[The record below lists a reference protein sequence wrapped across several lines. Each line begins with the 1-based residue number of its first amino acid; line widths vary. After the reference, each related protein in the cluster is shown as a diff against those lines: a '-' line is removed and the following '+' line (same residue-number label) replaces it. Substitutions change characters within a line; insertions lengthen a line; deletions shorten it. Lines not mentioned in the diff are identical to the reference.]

1 MMQELGFAGQEVDG
15 VGTGG
20 TPVPQ
25 GQVDRNAT
33 KMAANESTRA
43 SNAAHSGNGS
53 GNGKHADVP
62 RAVFTARVAGSGLAG
77 ADVVSLA
84 NFDRGEVLRILGK
97 AQEIK
102 RSPRG
107 FTRALDGRSAI
118 MLFEKPSLRTRV
130 SFQVGLARLGGSTVY
145 MDHATQRL
153 GERESVYDYGKNLER
168 WVDLIIARVYSQKVI
183 EELAAASRV
192 PVINALS
199 DLHHPCQALADA
211 LTIAEHHCGGKLD
224 ELGGVKVAYVGDG
237 NNVCHSLMHA
247 CTLLGAKV
255 VAVTPKGYE
264 PNGEIVRECE
274 AFAKVSGG
282 SVEVTNSVNGVAG
295 ANVVYTDVWM
305 SMGQADATGK
315 RMRAFGNYRV
325 DAEMMGKAG
334 SGGKGATFMHC
345 LPANRGVEVTDEVI
359 DSAASVVFDQAENR
373 MWAQNGLV
381 VEILEGTGD

>member
-1 MMQELGFAGQEVDG
+1 
-15 VGTGG
+15 
-20 TPVPQ
+20 
-25 GQVDRNAT
+25 
-33 KMAANESTRA
+33 MAANESSRA
-43 SNAAHSGNGS
+43 SGAPNTNS
-53 GNGKHADVP
+53 NGKHADVP
-62 RAVFTARVAGSGLAG
+62 RAMFTARAAGSGLTG
-77 ADVVSLA
+77 ADVVSLSH
-84 NFDRGEVLRILGK
+84 FDRAEVTRILGR

-102 RSPRG
+102 RTPRA
-107 FTRALDGRSAI
+107 FARALEGRSAI

-130 SFQVGLARLGGSTVY
+130 SFQVGLARLGGSSVY

-192 PVINALS
+192 SVINALS

-211 LTIAEHHCGGKLD
+211 MTIAEHHCAGRIEDMGQ
-224 ELGGVKVAYVGDG
+224 VKVAYVGDG

-247 CTLLGAKV
+247 CTLLGAKMV
-255 VAVTPKGYE
+255 VVTPKGYE

-274 AFAKVSGG
+274 AFASASGG
-282 SVEVTNSVNGVAG
+282 ALEVTNSVNGVAG

-315 RMRAFGNYRV
+315 RLRAFASYRV
-325 DAEMMGKAG
+325 DADMMAKAA
-334 SGGKGATFMHC
+334 SGTKPGTTTTFMHC

-359 DSAASVVFDQAENR
+359 DSPASVVFDQAENR
-373 MWAQNGLV
+373 MWAQNGLM
-381 VEILEGTGD
+381 VEILETTGD